1 MGSGKVGKM
10 VNVMDKAQIEKMKAG
25 SLKDLTKNMRDD
37 QVSGE
42 SKEKMQAMIKKMGA
56 ERLSTASIPSDLKL
70 KNIKIDEAKSMISK
84 LSGAEAAKAK
94 SMFNKFFGKKS

>member
-1 MGSGKVGKM
+1 
-10 VNVMDKAQIEKMKAG
+10 
-25 SLKDLTKNMRDD
+25 
-37 QVSGE
+37 
-42 SKEKMQAMIKKMGA
+42 MGA

-84 LSGAEAAKAK
+84 LSGAEATKAK